1 MQAWKGEGGRV
12 RPWRAVSH
20 NYCMMVE
27 RYVQR
32 KVDFQKAVTRLEEA
46 CAQPESSFLRDSV
59 IQRFEF
65 SWELAWKM
73 LKLRLAFLG
82 IEALNP
88 RDAIRQAL
96 QAGLI
101 QDGNAWTAA
110 QHHRN
115 MTSHTY
121 DEPLSLVVY
130 AFVRNQGVALLRGL
144 SSAAD
149 GWTE

>member
-1 MQAWKGEGGRV
+1 MNNECFA
-12 RPWRAVSH
+12 
-20 NYCMMVE
+20 
-27 RYVQR
+27 QR
-32 KVDFQKAVTRLEEA
+32 RSDFQKAVARLEEA

-73 LKLRLAFLG
+73 LKRRLAVLG
-82 IEALNP
+82 VEALNP
-88 RDAIRQAL
+88 RDVISQSL
-96 QAGLI
+96 QSGLI

-121 DEPLSLVVY
+121 DEPLSVVVC
-130 AFVRNQGVALLRGL
+130 AQPGCFTFARSGKG
-144 SSAAD
+144 
-149 GWTE
+149 G

>member
-1 MQAWKGEGGRV
+1 MNSERFTQR
-12 RPWRAVSH
+12 RA
-20 NYCMMVE
+20 
-27 RYVQR
+27 
-32 KVDFQKAVTRLEEA
+32 DFQKAVARLEEA

-82 IEALNP
+82 VEALNP
-88 RDAIRQAL
+88 RDVIRHSL

-101 QDGNAWTAA
+101 YDGNAWTAA

-130 AFVRNQGVALLRGL
+130 AFIRGQGVLLLRDL
-144 SSAAD
+144 ADAANQ
-149 GWTE
+149 WRE

>member
-1 MQAWKGEGGRV
+1 M
-12 RPWRAVSH
+12 
-20 NYCMMVE
+20 NNE
-27 RYVQR
+27 RFAQR
-32 KVDFQKAVTRLEEA
+32 RSDFQKAVARLEEA

-65 SWELAWKM
+65 SWKLAWKM
-73 LKLRLAFLG
+73 LKLRLAVLG
-82 IEALNP
+82 VEALNP
-88 RDAIRQAL
+88 RDVIRQSL
-96 QAGLI
+96 QSGLI

-121 DEPLSLVVY
+121 DEPLSVVVY
-130 AFVRNQGVALLRGL
+130 AFVRNQGVSLLRDL
-144 SSAAD
+144 ARVAD

>member
-1 MQAWKGEGGRV
+1 MNPERFSQR
-12 RPWRAVSH
+12 RA
-20 NYCMMVE
+20 
-27 RYVQR
+27 
-32 KVDFQKAVTRLEEA
+32 DFLKAVARLEEA

-73 LKLRLAFLG
+73 LKLRLTFLG

-88 RDAIRQAL
+88 RDVIRQSL

-101 QDGNAWTAA
+101 HDGNAWTAA

-130 AFVRNQGVALLRGL
+130 AFVRNQGVALLSGL

-149 GWTE
+149 GWSE

>member
-1 MQAWKGEGGRV
+1 M
-12 RPWRAVSH
+12 
-20 NYCMMVE
+20 NNE
-27 RYVQR
+27 RFAQR
-32 KVDFQKAVTRLEEA
+32 RSDFQKAIRRLEEA

-88 RDAIRQAL
+88 RDVIRQSL

-115 MTSHTY
+115 MTRHTY

-130 AFVRNQGVALLRGL
+130 AFVRNPGVSLPRDLAQ
-144 SSAAD
+144 AAD

>member
-1 MQAWKGEGGRV
+1 LNFAKLPHNQAMHTERFDQ
-12 RPWRAVSH
+12 RRA
-20 NYCMMVE
+20 
-27 RYVQR
+27 
-32 KVDFQKAVTRLEEA
+32 DFQKAVTRLEET

-73 LKLRLAFLG
+73 LKLRLAYLG
-82 IEALNP
+82 VEALNP
-88 RDAIRQAL
+88 GDVIRQSL

-101 QDGNAWTAA
+101 HDGNAWTEA

-121 DEPLSLVVY
+121 DEPLSLTVY
-130 AFVRNQGVALLRGL
+130 AFIRSQGVSLLREL
-144 SSAAD
+144 AD
-149 GWTE
+149 TATGWSE

>member
-1 MQAWKGEGGRV
+1 M
-12 RPWRAVSH
+12 
-20 NYCMMVE
+20 NNE
-27 RYVQR
+27 RFAQR
-32 KVDFQKAVTRLEEA
+32 RSDFQKAVARLEEA

-73 LKLRLAFLG
+73 LKLRLAVLG
-82 IEALNP
+82 VEALNP
-88 RDAIRQAL
+88 RDVIRQSL
-96 QAGLI
+96 QSGLI

-121 DEPLSLVVY
+121 DEPLSVVVY
-130 AFVRNQGVALLRGL
+130 AFVRNQGVSLLRDL
-144 SSAAD
+144 ARVAD

>member
-1 MQAWKGEGGRV
+1 MN
-12 RPWRAVSH
+12 P
-20 NYCMMVE
+20 E
-27 RYVQR
+27 RFSQR
-32 KVDFQKAVTRLEEA
+32 RDDFRKAVARLEEA

-88 RDAIRQAL
+88 RDVIRQSL

-101 QDGNAWTAA
+101 HDGNAWTTA

-130 AFVRNQGVALLRGL
+130 SFVRKQGVLQLRDL
-144 SSAAD
+144 ADAANA
-149 GWTE
+149 WTE

>member
-1 MQAWKGEGGRV
+1 MSNERFTQR
-12 RPWRAVSH
+12 RA
-20 NYCMMVE
+20 
-27 RYVQR
+27 
-32 KVDFQKAVTRLEEA
+32 DFLKAVTRLEEA

-82 IEALNP
+82 VEALNP
-88 RDAIRQAL
+88 REVIRQSL

-110 QHHRN
+110 QHHLN

-130 AFVRNQGVALLRGL
+130 AFVRSQGVLLLRDL
-144 SSAAD
+144 ADAAD
-149 GWTE
+149 GWIE

>member
-1 MQAWKGEGGRV
+1 MHA
-12 RPWRAVSH
+12 
-20 NYCMMVE
+20 E
-27 RYVQR
+27 RFSQR
-32 KVDFQKAVTRLEEA
+32 RSDFQKAVSRLEEA

-88 RDAIRQAL
+88 RDVIRQSL

-121 DEPLSLVVY
+121 DEPLSRVVY
-130 AFVRNQGVALLRGL
+130 AFVCSQAVLLLRDL
-144 SSAAD
+144 ADAAD
-149 GWTE
+149 GWAE

>member
-1 MQAWKGEGGRV
+1 MAL
-12 RPWRAVSH
+12 
-20 NYCMMVE
+20 E
-27 RYVQR
+27 RFLQR
-32 KVDFQKAVTRLEEA
+32 KVDFQKAVARLEEA
-46 CAQPESSFLRDSV
+46 CVQPESSYLRDSV

-82 IEALNP
+82 VEALNP
-88 RDAIRQAL
+88 RDVIRQSL

-101 QDGNAWTAA
+101 HDGNAWTEA

-121 DEPLSLVVY
+121 DEALSIVVY
-130 AFVRNQGVALLRGL
+130 AFFRGTGVTLLRGL
-144 SSAAD
+144 ANAAD
-149 GWTE
+149 AWGD